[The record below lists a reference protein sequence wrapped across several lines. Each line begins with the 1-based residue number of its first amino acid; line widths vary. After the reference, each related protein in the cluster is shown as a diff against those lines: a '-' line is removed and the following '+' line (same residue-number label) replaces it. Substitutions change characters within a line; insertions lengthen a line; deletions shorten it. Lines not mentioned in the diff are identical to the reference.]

1 MKKKMYEKPSLE
13 VVKLQASVAMLAGSP
28 IEGKKNGFGDENNL
42 GTWEDPEDQEDP
54 EEPEE

>member
-42 GTWEDPEDQEDP
+42 GTWEDPEDP
-54 EEPEE
+54 EE

>member
-1 MKKKMYEKPSLE
+1 MKKKMYEKPSIE

-28 IEGKKNGFGDENNL
+28 IEGNKNGYDNENDL
-42 GTWEDPEDQEDP
+42 GNWGYPEDPEDP